1 MWDSSS
7 TTNTSKMKLH
17 VELFSQNIYRK
28 LAEALRLAKGQ
39 ETVHVTEY
47 EKKRKKG
54 IRMGLVT
61 LGGSY
66 ETGKVPPLMAR

>member
-39 ETVHVTEY
+39 ETVHVTE
-47 EKKRKKG
+47 
-54 IRMGLVT
+54 
-61 LGGSY
+61 
-66 ETGKVPPLMAR
+66 